1 MTVLGFNSTNVLS
14 IRCFVMVFVSV
25 LLSFSGYSAPI
36 RVQNYTFLLKIK
48 LFKPC
53 ILRIFMFF

>member
-25 LLSFSGYSAPI
+25 LLSFSGYFAPI